1 MRKPPTQAL
10 RTIAL
15 LAVVLAAAVAFA
27 PAAAFGNT
35 VGSTRGGTASAPTAQ
50 LALAQPSAALPGL
63 PPISR
68 DLSRVAVD
76 GPAFRRARSSYE
88 AVAEVHAVEQSRRV
102 GIDHALADV
111 AAQTARVQADT
122 ASARARLAA
131 LRTRLDDVDQAIA
144 DLAIGIY
151 MSGGPAARVDA
162 ALATDTPAVNDA
174 DRRDVLG
181 TASLDVLL
189 AERSAYQQRID
200 AVEEGLAEAVG
211 AVGDLQRREREL
223 LSERPTASD
232 AELAA
237 APAVAK
243 ERVAYEAARTL
254 ATVEGVEFPLVALDA
269 YYRAART
276 TAEEAPRCQL
286 RWWALAGVSRVEGHH
301 GSYGG
306 VVLDARGDT
315 SRPII
320 GIPLDGS
327 NNTRVVRDTDDGA
340 LDGDTTYDRAV
351 GPMQFIPETWRR
363 FSADGNED
371 GDMTPFNM
379 YDATLAASRYL
390 CRASG
395 ALDADPGLRSAYF
408 SYNQSP
414 EYVERVLSFAR
425 FYERALELPE
435 PAEPSR

>member
-1 MRKPPTQAL
+1 MRKPPTKAL
-10 RTIAL
+10 RTVAL
-15 LAVVLAAAVAFA
+15 LAVVLAAAGAFA
-27 PAAAFGNT
+27 PAPPATVNAARLASSGA
-35 VGSTRGGTASAPTAQ
+35 ASAPGTP
-50 LALAQPSAALPGL
+50 LMLAQPSAALPGL

-88 AVAEVHAVEQSRRV
+88 AVAEVLASEQSRRV
-102 GIDHALADV
+102 GIDRALSDI
-111 AAQTARVQADT
+111 AAETARVRSDT
-122 ASARARLAA
+122 ASAQARLAA
-131 LRTRLDDVDQAIA
+131 LRTRLDAVDRAIA
-144 DLAIGIY
+144 DLAVGIY

-162 ALATDTPAVNDA
+162 ALATDIPAVHDA

-189 AERSAYQQRID
+189 AERAAYQQRID
-200 AVEEGLAEAVG
+200 VVRERLATAVAL
-211 AVGDLQRREREL
+211 EREL
-223 LSERPTASD
+223 GRRVRDLVSGRPAAIE

-286 RWWALAGVSRVEGHH
+286 RWWALAGVSRVEGRH

-306 VVLDARGDT
+306 VALDTKGDT
-315 SRPII
+315 TRPII

-327 NNTRVVRDTDDGA
+327 NNTRVVRDTDDGV
-340 LDGDTTYDRAV
+340 LDGDPTYDRAV

-371 GDMTPFNM
+371 GQLTPFNM

-390 CRASG
+390 CRAG
-395 ALDADPGLRSAYF
+395 GPLNADPGLRSAYF
-408 SYNQSP
+408 SYNRSP

-425 FYERALELPE
+425 LYERALELPE
-435 PAEPSR
+435 PSD

>member
-1 MRKPPTQAL
+1 MRTPPTQAL
-10 RTIAL
+10 RTVAL
-15 LAVVLAAAVAFA
+15 VSVVLAASAAFA
-27 PAAAFGNT
+27 PAPTSA
-35 VGSTRGGTASAPTAQ
+35 GTAEPASAEAANAPSAPLT
-50 LALAQPSAALPGL
+50 LSQPSAALPGL

-76 GPAFRRARSSYE
+76 GPAFRRARASYE
-88 AVAEVHAVEQSRRV
+88 AAADVLAAEQSRRV
-102 GIDHALADV
+102 QIDHALAEV
-111 AAQTARVQADT
+111 ATQTTRARADR
-122 ASARARLAA
+122 ASALARLAA
-131 LRTRLDDVDQAIA
+131 LRTRLDEVDGAIA

-151 MSGGPAARVDA
+151 MTGGPAARVDA

-189 AERSAYQQRID
+189 AERAAYQQRIEV
-200 AVEEGLAEAVG
+200 VEERLTEAQ
-211 AVGDLQRREREL
+211 AAAGDLGRRSRDL
-223 LSERPTASD
+223 IAERPTAME

-237 APAVAK
+237 APAVAQ

-286 RWWALAGVSRVEGHH
+286 RWWALAGISRVEGHH

-306 VVLDARGDT
+306 VVLDAKGDT

-327 NNTRVVRDTDDGA
+327 NNTRVVHDTDDGA
-340 LDGDTTYDRAV
+340 LDGDPTYDRAV

-371 GDMTPFNM
+371 GEVTPFNM

-395 ALDADPGLRSAYF
+395 ALNADPGLRSAYF
-408 SYNQSP
+408 SYNHSP

-425 FYERALELPE
+425 FYERTLELPD
-435 PAEPSR
+435 PL